1 MTREEGEDE
10 LLTIEEARK
19 ELGIGRTTLYRMI
32 ASGEIKPVP
41 GNPVLKV
48 QPRYFTRG
56 EIERVKRQGRR
67 AKTHD

>member
-1 MTREEGEDE
+1 MTREGDEE

-19 ELGIGRTTLYRMI
+19 ELGVGRTTLYRMI

-48 QPRYFTRG
+48 QPRYFTRS
-56 EIERVKRQGRR
+56 EIERVKRQGRKP
-67 AKTHD
+67 KTSD